1 MASDA
6 ESGFDTTSRPD
17 SAYMMSG
24 MKTRDND
31 GKAPSALPSASHGG
45 SGVNPLYEVMH
56 LNLSGE

>member
-6 ESGFDTTSRPD
+6 ESAFDATSRPD

-31 GKAPSALPSASHGG
+31 GKAPFALPASASHGG
-45 SGVNPLYEVMH
+45 SGANPLYE
-56 LNLSGE
+56 SGE